1 MAAIFASVVAVLG
14 TLLGS
19 LATYGIQRSTV
30 RQQQALAGAER
41 RRQERVD
48 AISVYAEA
56 LTTYRRVRM
65 DRWHSVNE
73 DRDDQE
79 ALRRHDYEVRAAAVS
94 ARLRVELLVDDRELR
109 EQCHLALEV
118 VEAMKPGIP
127 SEKFEEGRNESR
139 TALTRLVDAARKFLE
154 QTQPG

>member
-1 MAAIFASVVAVLG
+1 MTAIFASVVAVLG

-19 LATYGIQRSTV
+19 LATYAIQRSTV
-30 RQQQALAGAER
+30 RQQQALAGVER

-48 AISVYAEA
+48 AIAVYAEA

-73 DRDDQE
+73 DRDDQDT
-79 ALRRHDYEVRAAAVS
+79 LRRQNYEVRAAAVS
-94 ARLRVELLVDDRELR
+94 ARLRVELLVEDQELR
-109 EQCHLALEV
+109 KQCRLALEV
-118 VEAMKPGIP
+118 IEAMRPGIT
-127 SEKFEEGRNESR
+127 SEEFDQGRNESR

-154 QTQPG
+154 QAQPG

>member
-1 MAAIFASVVAVLG
+1 VLG

-94 ARLRVELLVDDRELR
+94 ARLRVELLVDDRTLR

-118 VEAMKPGIP
+118 VEAMKPGMP
-127 SEKFEEGRNESR
+127 FEEFEQGRNESR
-139 TALTRLVDAARKFLE
+139 VALTRLVDAARRFLE
-154 QTQPG
+154 QEQQA

>member
-19 LATYGIQRSTV
+19 LATYAIQRSTI

-48 AISVYAEA
+48 AIAAYAEA

-65 DRWHSVNE
+65 DRWHSVDE
-73 DRDDQE
+73 DRDDKE
-79 ALRRHDYEVRAAAVS
+79 AMQRHDYEVRAAAVA
-94 ARLRVELLVDDRELR
+94 ARLRVELLVDDRKLR
-109 EQCHLALEV
+109 EQCQLALEV
-118 VEAMKPGIP
+118 IEAMRPGSP
-127 SEKFEEGRNESR
+127 PEEYEEARNESR
-139 TALTRLVDAARKFLE
+139 AALTGVVDTARKFLDRA
-154 QTQPG
+154 QS

>member
-19 LATYGIQRSTV
+19 LATYAIQRSTV

-48 AISVYAEA
+48 AIAVYAEA

-73 DRDDQE
+73 DRDDQDV
-79 ALRRHDYEVRAAAVS
+79 LRRQDYEVRAAAVS
-94 ARLRVELLVDDRELR
+94 ARLRVELLIDDRELR

-118 VEAMKPGIP
+118 IEAMRPGIS
-127 SEKFEEGRNESR
+127 SEEFDQGRNGSR
-139 TALTRLVDAARKFLE
+139 TALTRLVDTARKFLE
-154 QTQPG
+154 QAQPS